1 MQNLARFISIDNKFI
16 LLLVIF
22 GNGLISLYF
31 TENLRDIVNIL
42 TYDTFYR
49 LERGVG
55 AGISLSFAYITNAFF
70 MLIFGIVCVVAY
82 KKLYNSQKRFLKYL
96 LIALPVLLGLFALHC
111 AINPRYKLF
120 FFVIDFTL
128 MFLNYFALRCFDFNG
143 FKKYL
148 PLGIISLC
156 GILLLCY
163 DIAVLSF
170 FMGISR

>member
-1 MQNLARFISIDNKFI
+1 MQKLVRFISIDNKFI
-16 LLLVIF
+16 LLLIIF

-31 TENLRDIVNIL
+31 TENLRDIVNML

-55 AGISLSFAYITNAFF
+55 AGISLTFAYITNAFL
-70 MLIFGIVCVVAY
+70 MIIFGIVCVVAY
-82 KKLYNSQKRFLKYL
+82 KKLYDSQRRFVKYL

-111 AINPRYKLF
+111 YINPRYKLY
-120 FFVIDFTL
+120 FFVIDFTI
-128 MFLNYFALRCFDFNG
+128 MFLNYFALRCFDFKG
-143 FKKYL
+143 LKKYL

-163 DIAVLSF
+163 DMGILLF
-170 FMGISR
+170 FMGVY

>member
-1 MQNLARFISIDNKFI
+1 MQKLARFISIDNKFI

-31 TENLRDIVNIL
+31 TENLRDIVNML

-49 LERGVG
+49 LEKGVG
-55 AGISLSFAYITNAFF
+55 AGISLTFAYITNAFL
-70 MLIFGIVCVVAY
+70 MIIFGVVCIVVY
-82 KKLYNSQKRFLKYL
+82 KKLSQKRFLKYL

-111 AINPRYKLF
+111 YINPRYKLY
-120 FFVIDFTL
+120 FFVIDFMI
-128 MFLNYFALRCFDFNG
+128 MFLNYFALRCFEFNG

-156 GILLLCY
+156 GILLLCF
-163 DIAVLSF
+163 DIRVLLAF
-170 FMGISR
+170 FMGI

>member
-1 MQNLARFISIDNKFI
+1 MQKLARFISIDNKFI

-31 TENLRDIVNIL
+31 TENLRDIVNML

-49 LERGVG
+49 LEKGVG
-55 AGISLSFAYITNAFF
+55 AGISLTFAYITNAFL
-70 MLIFGIVCVVAY
+70 MIIFGIVCIVVY
-82 KKLYNSQKRFLKYL
+82 KKFYNLQKRFLKYL

-111 AINPRYKLF
+111 YINPRYKLF
-120 FFVIDFTL
+120 FFVIDFMI
-128 MFLNYFALRCFDFNG
+128 MFLNYFALRCFEFNG

-156 GILLLCY
+156 GILLLCF
-163 DIAVLSF
+163 DIRVLLF
-170 FMGISR
+170 FMRI